1 MECPTFLAQ
10 DWKHSKRPC
19 NDGSLPWC
27 LHTSF
32 PQMKPGETRRCTRQ
46 GTAEV
51 LFSWILEEH
60 KPRSTSPSVHLL
72 TLEPEWRLMGAEQS
86 VVPRAE
92 PDGLRDPKPA
102 PPEPRLQTFS
112 PASCSRPAHGPAPS
126 RSGLGL
132 LLPSLVREP
141 PRGEAPAAQSCGLR
155 MAWRNRSHP
164 HRSPGYSRRCCREAE
179 PLLLQSPEPGN
190 TRDMRPRRSGTAPAC
205 CRPATSRRG
214 DAQG

>member
-1 MECPTFLAQ
+1 MMECPTFLAQ

-27 LHTSF
+27 LHTPF

-92 PDGLRDPKPA
+92 PDGLQDPKPA
-102 PPEPRLQTFS
+102 PPKPRLQTFS
-112 PASCSRPAHGPAPS
+112 PASCSRPAHGHAPS
-126 RSGLGL
+126 GVDWGSYCLPWSGSLHAER
-132 LLPSLVREP
+132 LPP
-141 PRGEAPAAQSCGLR
+141 PRAAAS
-155 MAWRNRSHP
+155 AWHGGTALTPTGVRATLAAAAGRRSRCCSRA
-164 HRSPGYSRRCCREAE
+164 RSPAT
-179 PLLLQSPEPGN
+179 PG
-190 TRDMRPRRSGTAPAC
+190 T
-205 CRPATSRRG
+205 
-214 DAQG
+214 